1 MIETFLESITPPS
14 PWFWLSFGVVMAA
27 IEMIAPGFFLMW
39 LALAAIITGLVT
51 LVLPIGFPMQL
62 TLFAVLAIIT
72 VYAARRWLLQNPIQS
87 DDPML
92 NDRAG
97 RMVGEIVTVSVAI
110 ENGQGRVTIGDSDW
124 SVKGDDA
131 ATGARVRIIGNQ
143 GGVLM
148 VENI

>member
-51 LVLPIGFPMQL
+51 LVLPIGFPLQL
-62 TLFAVLAIIT
+62 TLFAALAIIT